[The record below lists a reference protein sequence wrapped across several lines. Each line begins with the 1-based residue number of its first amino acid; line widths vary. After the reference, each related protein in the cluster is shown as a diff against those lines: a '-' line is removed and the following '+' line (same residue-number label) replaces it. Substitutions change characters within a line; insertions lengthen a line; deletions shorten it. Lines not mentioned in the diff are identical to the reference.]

1 MTVRVIRVRGSQ
13 PCPKCGLVHAVDA
26 RLAYEAANTNM
37 AQHEAPPVRKRMT
50 AAEAMAFSKARY
62 AKTLEYLA

>member
-1 MTVRVIRVRGSQ
+1 
-13 PCPKCGLVHAVDA
+13 VDA